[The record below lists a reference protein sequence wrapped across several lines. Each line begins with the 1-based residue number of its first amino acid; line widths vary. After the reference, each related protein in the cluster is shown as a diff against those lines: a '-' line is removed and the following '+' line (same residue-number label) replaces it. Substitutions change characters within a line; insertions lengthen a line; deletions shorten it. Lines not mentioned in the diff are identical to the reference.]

1 MKQSNSKLNHPRHC
15 ERNEVER
22 GNLIQNSFSVVS
34 RPGFALFSAR
44 KRSFALFRASFRRK
58 DGFTIIELLVV
69 IAVIAIL
76 AILILIP
83 LQNARENA
91 RITKGLYFAEQV
103 HRKILLENQGEYKFE
118 EFNLNE
124 WLVEGDEV
132 TDNSAKKNHG
142 KIVGSVY
149 VDTEGVPGTESP
161 AIYFTGSE

>member
-15 ERNEVER
+15 EPRTIRSRVKLHEVER
-22 GNLIQNSFSVVS
+22 GNLIQNSFY
-34 RPGFALFSAR
+34 
-44 KRSFALFRASFRRK
+44 
-58 DGFTIIELLVV
+58 GFTIIELLVV